1 VTGPVWIRD
10 ARLPYIQWVPRPPRI
25 EYANAIHHVT
35 QRGDKRWPV
44 LERPDDR
51 RVYLSVLRE
60 EATRHGWR
68 VLSYC
73 LMPNHLHL
81 LLQTPEPTLS
91 KGMTRLNTRYARA
104 YNNARDVPGHVFQGR
119 FKNRLVE
126 SDRHLVAAFAYI
138 AYNPVE
144 VGLCRH
150 PSDWLWSAHGEL
162 VGRRR
167 WSGVLA
173 GDALSR
179 FGRTPETARSA
190 YERYVEQFLAT
201 ARDGDAPMD
210 LERL

>member
-1 VTGPVWIRD
+1 M
-10 ARLPYIQWVPRPPRI
+10 PRSSRI

-44 LERPDDR
+44 LERADDR
-51 RVYLSVLRE
+51 RVYLSMLGE
-60 EATRHGWR
+60 EAQRHGWR

-81 LLQTPEPTLS
+81 LIRTPEPTLS
-91 KGMTRLNTRYARA
+91 KGMTRLNSRYARA

-144 VGLCRH
+144 SDLCRH
-150 PSDWLWSAHGEL
+150 PSDWVWSAHGEL

-167 WSGVLA
+167 PSGVLA
-173 GDALSR
+173 HDALDR
-179 FGRTPETARSA
+179 FGPTPEKARMVYA
-190 YERYVEQFLAT
+190 RYVEAFMKTASEGDGPAT
-201 ARDGDAPMD
+201 LKR
-210 LERL
+210 R